1 MNRVNANRQK
11 WQDFTSSLFI
21 NDPTVRYIVKALLAA
36 FLAIWVAMVLDLPQP
51 KTAMTTVFIV
61 MQPQSGMVLAKS
73 FYRICGTIA
82 GLIVMLAFIDLF
94 AQTPILFVLS
104 IALWVGFCTAGAA
117 RYRDFRSYGF
127 LLAGYTPALIGFAA
141 AQDPNTA
148 FITATTR
155 VLEIILGV
163 VCSGVVSVVIF
174 PEHVERSAF
183 RVLETRYASVLDVLH
198 RTLTKNI
205 DRRHLESVAA
215 RFAADVVR
223 FEGAR
228 SAAWFE
234 GTATRARR
242 TGFAQINAEF
252 MEITTRL
259 HAFCRVLLQLQD
271 KQWDGVSER
280 LLRLLED
287 ISLQLPPSIPSSDSA
302 SALRAAAAS
311 LSRFQQ
317 PFSNR
322 VADLRASL
330 GNEARADLLAFDTGS
345 EILQSLLQDV
355 TSYMRTYASV
365 MSNGPVEGGNRIAFF
380 PKTSLLASGMAGAR
394 AMCVIL
400 LLSAFWRYSA
410 WPSGIFA
417 ALTGGA
423 VCALASTTPNPYRTA
438 RQMLVG
444 AVLACCAA
452 LFLSFVVYPAIS
464 DLPLAFLALIPF
476 LAWGV
481 YASTQ
486 LKTIGIGIG
495 FCIFVSFLAGPDNYT
510 RSAPMP
516 MLNEC
521 IALTISFVAV
531 ALAYAIVFPTSAA
544 WLRDRLRRKLRYQVV
559 QICRQESTTDPRRV
573 RARFESATR
582 DLTAQLTS
590 LPDQAPAVARLSL
603 DWALV
608 VLEIGHPLLDLKN
621 LRRRHASSFD
631 RDEPLDAVFAAVE
644 GFFSHPDIASHA
656 LALQAVQY
664 AIAMHDEMPEDL
676 APHGDGPHSVPLSRR
691 MVAALHFLRTV
702 LIDAPKHPDGV
713 IDR

>member
-1 MNRVNANRQK
+1 MNKANASLQK
-11 WQDFTSSLFI
+11 WQDFTSLLFV
-21 NDPTVRYIVKALLAA
+21 NDPTVRYIFKALLAA
-36 FLAIWVAMVLDLPQP
+36 FIAIWIAMVLDLPQP

-61 MQPQSGMVLAKS
+61 MQPQSGMVFAKS

-82 GLIVMLAFIDLF
+82 GLIVMLAFIDWF

-104 IALWVGFCTAGAA
+104 IALWVGVCTAGAA
-117 RYRDFRSYGF
+117 RYRNFRTYGF

-163 VCSGVVSVVIF
+163 VCSGVVSAVVF
-174 PEHVERSAF
+174 PEQVERSAF
-183 RVLETRYASVLDVLH
+183 RVLETRYASVLDVMHRILH
-198 RTLTKNI
+198 RNI
-205 DRRHLESVAA
+205 DRQHLEAVAA

-234 GTATRARR
+234 GTATRARHA
-242 TGFAQINAEF
+242 GFAQINAEF

-259 HAFCRVLLQLQD
+259 HAFCRLLLQLQD
-271 KQWDGVSER
+271 PQWDGVNDR
-280 LLRLLED
+280 LLRLLGE
-287 ISLQLPPSIPSSDSA
+287 ISAQLPNVTPPSDPSP
-302 SALRAAAAS
+302 ALTAAAAS
-311 LSRFQQ
+311 LRDFQQ

-322 VADLRASL
+322 IADLRASL
-330 GNEARADLLAFDTGS
+330 GHEEHAVLLAFDTGS
-345 EILQSLLQDV
+345 EILQNLLQDV

-365 MSNGPVEGGNRIAFF
+365 MSNGRIEVEDRITFF
-380 PKTSLLASGMAGAR
+380 PKTSLLASSMAGAR
-394 AMCVIL
+394 AMIVIL
-400 LLSAFWRYSA
+400 GLSAFWLYAA

-438 RQMLVG
+438 RQMTVG

-464 DLPLAFLALIPF
+464 DLPLAYLVLTPF

-486 LKTIGIGIG
+486 PKTIGVGIG

-521 IALTISFVAV
+521 VALTISFIAV
-531 ALAYAIVFPTSAA
+531 AIVYAVIFPTSAA
-544 WLRDRLRRKLRYQVV
+544 WLRDRLRRKLRYQIV
-559 QICRQESTTDPRRV
+559 QICRQGTVADPRRA

-590 LPDQAPAVARLSL
+590 LPEQVPAVARLSL

-621 LRRRHASSFD
+621 LARIGTSPAD
-631 RDEPLDAVFAAVE
+631 RGAPLDAVFAAVE
-644 GFFSHPDIASHA
+644 GFFARPDAVSHSRA
-656 LALQAVQY
+656 LDAVNQA
-664 AIAMHDEMPEDL
+664 IEIRDEGRQDVPP
-676 APHGDGPHSVPLSRR
+676 AVDGQTFVPLSRR

-702 LIDAPKHPDGV
+702 LIDAPRHPDIA